1 MAKSKRSLKQ
11 TQELGASPQITKRA
25 ATPGSQPPLNNIN
38 EEKQT
43 VDIRIL
49 SWFGNNNWLLALMN
63 LGAAIAMFVL
73 GGTALITGGFG
84 LFLPL
89 GFGLLGLRFVVVFLE
104 VSLQLQL
111 GETGKILKIG
121 LPLIALIFLV
131 IGLSLKI

>member
-11 TQELGASPQITKRA
+11 TQETGASPQITRRA
-25 ATPGSQPPLNNIN
+25 VTPDSPPQANMLNQ
-38 EEKQT
+38 EKQT

-104 VSLQLQL
+104 VALQLQL
-111 GETGKILKIG
+111 GGTGKILKTG

-131 IGLSLKI
+131 IGLSLQI